1 MPSAFATPLADKRAE
16 AARIKA
22 QVDKLDED
30 AEIAAEA
37 YNEAQSAYQ
46 AVSAEV
52 AANETRAAE
61 LAARQQ
67 TLQANLSTRVASMY
81 RQGPLA
87 ELEVLFGATSFEEFA
102 TTWEILRTVNEQEA
116 EQVAELKGTTAELER
131 VHAELAAQQAEA
143 KAQADVM
150 KSRKAEVEQQLAE
163 RTRLLSG
170 VEAEITAIIREQEA
184 EARRRAEAA
193 AAAARAAAAKA
204 TAARPSTDYGTPTNA
219 PRSSVVSIAL
229 SKLGSPY
236 KWAASGPSSFDCS
249 GFTMWVYRQVG
260 VSLPHSSRAQINSG
274 QRVSRDKL
282 APGDLVF
289 FGRTTIHHV
298 GIYVGSG
305 NFVHAPSTGD
315 VVKVSSL
322 SGRSDYVGACRP

>member
-1 MPSAFATPLADKRAE
+1 MATPSALATPLADKRAE

-30 AEIAAEA
+30 LEIAAEA
-37 YNEAQSAYQ
+37 YNEAQTHFD

-52 AANETRAAE
+52 ASNEARAAE
-61 LAARQQ
+61 LAAHQQ
-67 TLQANLSTRVASMY
+67 ALQANLSTRVASMY

-102 TTWEILRTVNEQEA
+102 TTWEILRSLNEQEA
-116 EQVAELKGTTAELER
+116 AQVAELKTTTAELAR

-143 KAQADVM
+143 EAQAAVM
-150 KSRKAEVEQQLAE
+150 KSRKSEVETQLAE
-163 RTRLLSG
+163 RNRLLSG
-170 VEAEITAIIREQEA
+170 VEAEIAEIIRAQEA

-193 AAAARAAAAKA
+193 AAAARAAAA
-204 TAARPSTDYGTPTNA
+204 AARPSTDYGTPTNA
-219 PRSSVVSIAL
+219 PRSAVVSIAL
-229 SKLGSPY
+229 SKLGAPY
-236 KWAASGPSSFDCS
+236 KWAASGPDTFDCS

-274 QRVSRDKL
+274 QRVSRDRL

-298 GIYVGSG
+298 GIYVGGG
-305 NFVHAPSTGD
+305 NYVHAPSTGD